1 MAETDLILLHPPSV
15 YDFRKKAIMYG
26 PVSDVV
32 PSTQIFEMYPIGFMT
47 ILEYLERHG
56 YSVRIINVALRM
68 LRSRRFDAEKLIR
81 SLNPAAFGLDLH
93 WLVHAQGGLEL
104 AKIIKK
110 YHPQTPV
117 IFGGLSASYYH
128 EQLIG
133 YPQVDYVVRGDSA
146 EEPLRQLLSTIKEK
160 MSAQSVPNLTWKDGD
175 KVRVN
180 ELSNV
185 PSDLNNITF
194 DYRKIMRSSARHFDI
209 VGHLP
214 FRDWLSYPILVA
226 LSCRGCVH
234 NCLICGGSA
243 AAYRHICRRNAPAYR
258 SAQLIAQDMA
268 LISQYTKAPIII
280 LGDILQAGPQYAED
294 LLNELKGKNM
304 KNHIALEFFSPPPR
318 KFLEMVAET
327 IPNFNMQI
335 SPESHD
341 EKIRRAFGRAYDNHS
356 LERSIENA
364 LELGCKRVDVFFM
377 IGLPGQTSQSVS
389 QTIGYCEELLEKY
402 GGTGFQPVKTRP
414 RWPCHWSDGKIH
426 PYISPLAPFLDPG
439 SLAFED
445 PQKYGYRL
453 FYKTLEEH
461 RQALL
466 QPSWKYML
474 NYETEWMSRDELVA
488 STYDAAFE
496 LNRLKAKYGLLK
508 QKEAKNIEV
517 RIRKA
522 KELIRRIDE
531 IVLIKD
537 KELRE
542 QKMVELTNR
551 FDQLG
556 SSTICGKKELRW
568 PARLVRFNL
577 LKVLQAALAG
587 N

>member
-209 VGHLP
+209 IGHLP
-214 FRDWLSYPILVA
+214 FRDWFNYPILVA

-268 LISQYTKAPIII
+268 LISQYTRAPIII
-280 LGDILQAGPQYAED
+280 LGDILQAGLGYARD
-294 LLNELKGKNM
+294 LLSKLKGKNI
-304 KNHIALEFFSPPPR
+304 KNHIALEFFSPPSR
-318 KFLEMVAET
+318 EFLQMVADS

-341 EKIRRAFGRAYDNHS
+341 EEIRRTFGRAYDNHS

-364 LELGCKRVDVFFM
+364 IELGCKRVDVFFM

-445 PQKYGYRL
+445 PQKYGYKL

-508 QKEAKNIEV
+508 QKEAENIEV